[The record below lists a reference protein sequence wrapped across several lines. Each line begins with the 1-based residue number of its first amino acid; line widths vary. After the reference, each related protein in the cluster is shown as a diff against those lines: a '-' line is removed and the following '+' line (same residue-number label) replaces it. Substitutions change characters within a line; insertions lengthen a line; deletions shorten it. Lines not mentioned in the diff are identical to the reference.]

1 MFSTCIGTG
10 SAAAACTVDS
20 GGNVQCSGS
29 VTTPITVY
37 DAAAAFQPT
46 NGSNGYTP
54 NNPAFPASGYNPAPP
69 TVTVTF
75 DKTASF
81 NWTTNTNNLADRGMI
96 AANFSDKEDPAVNN
110 VVVNNAGWLSLTTSQ
125 ISASRLHV
133 IVADSQV
140 NSFTVNNTGTIG
152 VTQNFFGASF
162 DLTRLSSLFS
172 ASAQTYSARYNGA
185 ALNIMSALY
194 SDDNTNSFV
203 LNNRAGGTVAVTGN
217 FAAAYYG
224 RADTTVT
231 NSGTIANTSWT
242 AVSRFYD
249 GHWAIAAFA
258 GAEFDTVPGSNPDS
272 PLYNVVGGNVAV
284 ADTAA
289 LTLTNKAGG
298 VIKGDILALDSNP
311 LVVATSMASSGQS
324 FGQQPVLTSSGSN
337 SGPRDSAI
345 SNAGL
350 IQGNLYL
357 GSGEHQIENSGTIT
371 GGINVDQ
378 RASTGAF
385 TVGIPGTVTGTFRSS
400 GTGTDA
406 NGQACPTAGAN
417 TADPLCAA
425 TQTVVASFA
434 GARSFTL
441 SNSGTLGGDIVINDQ
456 SGSVNTILLQ
466 GTGFAGNVIAQNG
479 TGSNSLTLQGVTNLA
494 SVQNFSMVDLTT
506 SRVTTSGGISLVDGG
521 TLATTIFGR
530 GGTTAS
536 PSTNLGSINGTLT
549 FSGAG
554 SIAPTLAGIVRNG
567 DVYQVASAVSAA
579 GPVDVD
585 FSSALVSFGA
595 DTSSGSLLLKASVMS
610 PAAVPG
616 LSAAGTAALTNLMAY
631 QGSNA
636 ALQSLGGA
644 VESLGSLGD
653 VRSAGEQ
660 LRPFVNGAA
669 IQVPL
674 AITSLFQTQVDNRL
688 GAAGAG
694 SSPNARV
701 SSAFAAASDQLTSML
716 LAYGA
721 ATRSMARKAPAL
733 IGAEPDHG
741 MWGSLVGSTIR
752 QHDGG
757 GVAGYSGDAAGMI
770 AGYDQSFS
778 NAFRVGAAF
787 GYATSTMDD
796 RLAAGD
802 QTGMQLYQGMVYGS
816 YAMPSWYLSGSLG
829 TAMIDYKTVRQISFP
844 GFKDTASGSHNGWL
858 AIGHLEAGMPV
869 RLQQAVV
876 TPLAAL
882 TYARIDQQA
891 YNETS
896 SAGAALAIAKQTTD
910 SIRSELGMKATAPL
924 WLTSTYGLGVETR
937 ALWRHEFGDTA
948 QAVTAG
954 FVGGSGTFLAVG
966 PSPERNM
973 AELGAALKVVAFGER
988 QSLSLGYNA
997 VVGSKYL
1004 EQNAALKVRAEF

>member
-1 MFSTCIGTG
+1 MATG

-20 GGNVQCSGS
+20 GGNVLCSGS
-29 VTTPITVY
+29 VTAPITVY
-37 DAAAAFQPT
+37 DAAAAFQPV
-46 NGSNGYTP
+46 NGSNSYTP
-54 NNPAFPASGYNPAPP
+54 SNPAFPATGYNPAPP
-69 TVTVTF
+69 TVTLTC
-75 DKTASF
+75 DKTANFS
-81 NWTTNTNNLADRGMI
+81 WTTNTNNLADRGMI
-96 AANFSDKEDPAVNN
+96 AANFSNDENPAVNN

-152 VTQNFFGASF
+152 VTQNFFGSSF
-162 DLTRLSSLFS
+162 DSTKLSSLFS
-172 ASAQTYSARYNGA
+172 ASAQTYSARYNGS

-203 LNNRAGGTVAVTGN
+203 LNNAAGGTVSVTGH
-217 FAAAYYG
+217 FTAAYYG
-224 RADTTVT
+224 RADATVS
-231 NSGTIANTSWT
+231 NAGTIGNTSWT
-242 AVSRFYD
+242 AASRFYD
-249 GHWAIAAFA
+249 GHWAIVAFA

-284 ADTAA
+284 TDTSA

-357 GSGEHQIENSGTIT
+357 GSGEHQIDNSGTIT

-385 TVGIPGTVTGTFRSS
+385 TAGIPGTATGTFQSS
-400 GTGTDA
+400 GTGTGA
-406 NGQACPTAGAN
+406 NGQACPTAGAD
-417 TADPLCAA
+417 TTDPLCAA
-425 TQTVVASFA
+425 THTVVASFA

-456 SGSVNTILLQ
+456 SSSVNTILLQ

-479 TGSNSLTLQGVTNLA
+479 SGSNSLTLQGVTNLA
-494 SVQNFSMVDLTT
+494 SVQNFSTVDLTT

-521 TLATTIFGR
+521 TLATTIFGP
-530 GGTTAS
+530 GGTSAS

-549 FSGAG
+549 FSGSG

-579 GPVDVD
+579 GPVEVD

-616 LSAAGTAALTNLMAY
+616 LSAAGTAALTNLLAY

-636 ALQSLGGA
+636 TLQSLGVA

-653 VRSAGEQ
+653 VRNAGER

-674 AITSLFQTQVDNRL
+674 AITSLFQTQIDNRL

-701 SSAFAAASDQLTSML
+701 SSAFAAESDQLTSML

-721 ATRSMARKAPAL
+721 DNGKPARKAPAL
-733 IGAEPDHG
+733 IAEPDHG
-741 MWGSLVGSTIR
+741 MWGSLVASTITQR
-752 QHDGG
+752 DVG
-757 GVAGYSGDAAGMI
+757 GVAGYLGDAAGLI

-816 YAMPSWYLSGSLG
+816 YATPSWYLNGSLG
-829 TAMIDYKTVRQISFP
+829 AAMIDYKTVRQISFA
-844 GFKDTASGSHNGWL
+844 GFRDTASGSHNGWL
-858 AIGHLEAGMPV
+858 AIGHLEAGVPIP
-869 RLQQAVV
+869 LQQAVV

-924 WLTSTYGLGVETR
+924 WLTSTYGLGCR
-937 ALWRHEFGDTA
+937 DP
-948 QAVTAG
+948 
-954 FVGGSGTFLAVG
+954 G
-966 PSPERNM
+966 PV
-973 AELGAALKVVAFGER
+973 AA
-988 QSLSLGYNA
+988 
-997 VVGSKYL
+997 
-1004 EQNAALKVRAEF
+1004 